1 MHTIDDIKKY
11 QSYGFHLIPMG
22 MDKKPKTKRTGKNG
36 KGSWKWDDKENK
48 TFLKWS
54 DDELLRANGLG
65 VSHEPSSIAVVD
77 LDAIDIS
84 PYASCFKPTFT
95 IGKKVNNKL

>member
-36 KGSWKWDDKENK
+36 HFNK
-48 TFLKWS
+48 RS
-54 DDELLRANGLG
+54 NEQA
-65 VSHEPSSIAVVD
+65 
-77 LDAIDIS
+77 
-84 PYASCFKPTFT
+84 
-95 IGKKVNNKL
+95 